1 MQDLKV
7 PYNSSFHK
15 YYEIDEKRKNYI
27 KELSPDEIA
36 LIEYIYLLLSIK
48 QFREGKGSAYKHLN
62 NFIIEFAKN
71 NDQLF
76 ISKEAAKFFQI
87 KNIKNSNIE
96 IFRNKLSNLKYKI
109 DFAYLIPIKIISKEL
124 FKNKY
129 HKLEITRILKNLTS
143 KIIINKNQKHSIK
156 NNPPDQK
163 LIFNEKFN
171 VNNYEIE
178 KLYGIEIIESR
189 IKLIN

>member
-15 YYEIDEKRKNYI
+15 YYEIDQKRQNYI

-36 LIEYIYLLLSIK
+36 LIEYISQLLSVK

-62 NFIIEFAKN
+62 NFIIEFAKV
-71 NDQLF
+71 NDQFF
-76 ISKEAAKFFQI
+76 ISKEASKFLEI
-87 KNIKNSNIE
+87 KNIKNSNME
-96 IFRNKLSNLKYKI
+96 IFKNNLSDFKYKI